1 MNSLC
6 NEQQINL
13 AGFDQVDEWQRIHA
27 TEMKRLVNK
36 LHFKLIAV
44 IYLNPGWMPQSSIIF
59 LSEINNK
66 KNTFRKQIANGLE
79 F

>member
-13 AGFDQVDEWQRIHA
+13 AGFDQVDEWQRVHA
-27 TEMKRLVNK
+27 TEMRRLVNK

-44 IYLNPGWMPQSSIIF
+44 I
-59 LSEINNK
+59 LSP
-66 KNTFRKQIANGLE
+66 
-79 F
+79 